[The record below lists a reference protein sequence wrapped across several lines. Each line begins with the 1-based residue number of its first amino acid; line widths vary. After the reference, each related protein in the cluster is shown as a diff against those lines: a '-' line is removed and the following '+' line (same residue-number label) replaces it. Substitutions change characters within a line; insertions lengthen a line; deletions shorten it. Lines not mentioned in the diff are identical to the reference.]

1 MISFVIPGKGPN
13 NFNLQTGKEV
23 IAMKILLVCAGGM
36 STSVLVDKMAAYTKG
51 KGIEADIDARAFQR
65 VEDRIHQTDILLIG
79 PQVRFMAKKFQD
91 QYGGEVPVIQ
101 IMDMS
106 DYALQNVEKI
116 FEQAYREYQ
125 EKTS

>member
-1 MISFVIPGKGPN
+1 MLFRS
-13 NFNLQTGKEV
+13 
-23 IAMKILLVCAGGM
+23 
-36 STSVLVDKMAAYTKG
+36 G
-51 KGIEADIDARAFQR
+51 KGIESDIEARAFQR

-79 PQVRFMAKKFQD
+79 PQVRFLAKKFQD

-125 EKTS
+125 EKKS

>member
-1 MISFVIPGKGPN
+1 M
-13 NFNLQTGKEV
+13 
-23 IAMKILLVCAGGM
+23 
-36 STSVLVDKMAAYTKG
+36 
-51 KGIEADIDARAFQR
+51 
-65 VEDRIHQTDILLIG
+65 EDRIHRTDILLIG

-101 IMDMS
+101 VMDMS

-125 EKTS
+125 AKKS

>member
-1 MISFVIPGKGPN
+1 MLTITLIC
-13 NFNLQTGKEV
+13 NL
-23 IAMKILLVCAGGM
+23 GM
-36 STSVLVDKMAAYTKG
+36 STSVLVDKMAAYTKS
-51 KGIEADIDARAFQR
+51 KGIETDIDARAFQR

-91 QYGGEVPVIQ
+91 QYGGEIPVIQ

-125 EKTS
+125 EKKS